1 NVEKII
7 QKGAYMLSRFNKNIL
22 TGILVLL
29 LLNTYVFES
38 EILNVLIGIAV
49 FGIFIYSNRKV
60 LKTLSLLEII
70 GMIVFIVAGIS
81 LLVAFF
87 YFIAGPLINRITVG
101 WLNLL
106 VAIFVVIVI
115 LVPALGI
122 IYIGMGVVTESRL
135 PDMNTEI

>member
-1 NVEKII
+1 
-7 QKGAYMLSRFNKNIL
+7 MLSRFNKNIL

-49 FGIFIYSNRKV
+49 FWIFIYSNRKV

-70 GMIVFIVAGIS
+70 GMIVFIVAVIS

-106 VAIFVVIVI
+106 VEIFIVIVI
-115 LVPALGI
+115 IIPSLGI
-122 IYIGMGVVTESRL
+122 IYKVMLVF
-135 PDMNTEI
+135 MNNKFLV